1 MHEIVGYSEQIR
13 DGGKERDL
21 SSSLS
26 AERRGGPPGAE
37 TAEHSRVHA
46 GAGAAVF
53 SIILALSFSH
63 FLNDTMQSLMPALY
77 PMLKDSYG
85 LSFAQIGMITLT
97 QQVTSSLLQP
107 MVGLLAD
114 HRPQPYS
121 LSVGMGATFIGLLL
135 LSSAENFPLLLAA
148 AALVG
153 IGSAVFHPEASR
165 VARMAS
171 GGRHGL
177 AQSLFQVG
185 GNIGSAL
192 GPLIAAFIIL
202 QRGQS
207 SIAWFS
213 SAALLA
219 MTVLFAVGNWYSRA
233 EKAPARARGWHRATR
248 PGLSQRKIAW
258 SLAILLALIFSKSF
272 YTASLSS
279 YYIFY
284 LISKFHVS
292 VENAQLHLFA
302 FLAAVAIG
310 TLVGG
315 PLGDRIG
322 RKYVIWGSIVGVL
335 PFTLAL
341 PHVGLMWTG
350 VLTVVIG
357 LTLASATAAIIVYAL
372 ELVPG
377 RIGMISGLFFGI
389 SFGLGG
395 VGAAALGRL
404 ADATSIDTV
413 YQICAFLPA
422 IGLLTALLPNLHEPR
437 QPTAAA

>member
-1 MHEIVGYSEQIR
+1 M
-13 DGGKERDL
+13 
-21 SSSLS
+21 SSTLS
-26 AERRGGPPGAE
+26 AQQSEGQAPPAV
-37 TAEHSRVHA
+37 AAPADVAHA

-53 SIILALSFSH
+53 SIIMALSFSH

-85 LSFAQIGMITLT
+85 LSFAQIGLITLT

-121 LSVGMGATFIGLLL
+121 LSLGMGSTFIGLLL
-135 LSSAENFPLLLAA
+135 LASAANFLLLLTA

-185 GNIGSAL
+185 GNVGSAL
-192 GPLIAAFIIL
+192 GPLIAAFIVL
-202 QRGQS
+202 QRGQG

-219 MTVLFAVGNWYSRA
+219 MTVLFAVGNWYRK
-233 EKAPARARGWHRATR
+233 EQKAPPRGRGWSAIAH
-248 PGLSQRKIAW
+248 PDLSRRRVAFA
-258 SLAILLALIFSKSF
+258 LLILLALIFSKSF

-279 YYIFY
+279 YYIFF

-292 VENAQLHLFA
+292 VESAQIHLFA
-302 FLAAVAIG
+302 FLASVAAG

-315 PLGDRIG
+315 PVGDRIG
-322 RKYVIWGSIVGVL
+322 RKYVIWVSILGTL
-335 PFTLAL
+335 PFALLL
-341 PHVGLMWTG
+341 PHADLFWTG
-350 VLTVVIG
+350 ILTVVIG
-357 LTLASATAAIIVYAL
+357 LVLSSATSAIIVYGL

-377 RIGMISGLFFGI
+377 RIGTISGLFFGI

-395 VGAAALGRL
+395 VGAAALGKL
-404 ADATSIDTV
+404 ADATSIYTV
-413 YQICAFLPA
+413 YQVCAFLPLL
-422 IGLLTALLPNLHEPR
+422 GLLTVLLPNLHPPR
-437 QPTAAA
+437 RPQAAAA

>member
-1 MHEIVGYSEQIR
+1 MTTEV
-13 DGGKERDL
+13 
-21 SSSLS
+21 S
-26 AERRGGPPGAE
+26 ASGRERRSAAE
-37 TAEHSRVHA
+37 
-46 GAGAAVF
+46 GAVF

-85 LSFAQIGMITLT
+85 LSFAQIGLITLT

-107 MVGLLAD
+107 MVGLLSD

-121 LSVGMGATFIGLLL
+121 LSVGMGSTFIGLILLAGAASFSLL
-135 LSSAENFPLLLAA
+135 LVA

-185 GNIGSAL
+185 GNAGSAL
-192 GPLIAAFIIL
+192 GPLIAAFIVL

-219 MTVLFAVGNWYSRA
+219 MTVLFAVGNWYRR
-233 EKAPARARGWHRATR
+233 EQKAPRRARAWRDTIH
-248 PGLSQRKIAW
+248 PGLSRARIGW
-258 SLAILLALIFSKSF
+258 SLLILLALIFSKSF

-292 VENAQLHLFA
+292 VENAQIHLFA
-302 FLAAVAIG
+302 FLSSVAIG

-315 PLGDRIG
+315 PVGDRIG
-322 RKYVIWGSIVGVL
+322 RKYVIWFSILGAL
-335 PFTLAL
+335 PFALAL
-341 PHVGLMWTG
+341 PYANLLWTG
-350 VLTVVIG
+350 VLTVLIG
-357 LTLASATAAIIVYAL
+357 LVLSSATSAIIVYGL

-377 RIGMISGLFFGI
+377 RVGTISGLFFGI

-395 VGAAALGRL
+395 VGAAALGKL

-413 YQICAFLPA
+413 YRLCAFLPLM
-422 IGLLTALLPNLHEPR
+422 GLLTVLLPNLHRRPR
-437 QPTAAA
+437 PAR

>member
-1 MHEIVGYSEQIR
+1 
-13 DGGKERDL
+13 L
-21 SSSLS
+21 SSSVS
-26 AERRGGPPGAE
+26 ADRSAAQPGVVAL
-37 TAEHSRVHA
+37 EHGDTHVGAA
-46 GAGAAVF
+46 GTAVF

-63 FLNDTMQSLMPALY
+63 FLNDTMQSLLPALY

-85 LSFAQIGMITLT
+85 LSFAQIGLITLT

-121 LSVGMGATFIGLLL
+121 LAVGMGATFVGLLL
-135 LSSAENFPLLLAA
+135 LAGAGNFPLLLLA

-185 GNIGSAL
+185 GNVGSSL
-192 GPLIAAFIIL
+192 GPLIAAFIVL

-219 MTVLFAVGNWYSRA
+219 MTVLFAVGNWYRR
-233 EKAPARARGWHRATR
+233 EQKAPVRTRGWHRAAP
-248 PGLSQRKIAW
+248 PGLSRAKIGW
-258 SLAILLALIFSKSF
+258 SLLILLALIFSKSF
-272 YTASLSS
+272 YQASLGS

-292 VENAQLHLFA
+292 VESAQLHLFA
-302 FLAAVAIG
+302 FLVAVAVG

-315 PLGDRIG
+315 PVGDRIG
-322 RKYVIWGSIVGVL
+322 RKYVMWGSIVGVL

-341 PHVGLMWTG
+341 PYANLFWTG
-350 VLTVVIG
+350 ILTVVIG
-357 LTLASATAAIIVYAL
+357 LTLASATSAIIVYGL

-377 RIGMISGLFFGI
+377 RIGTISGLFFGI

-395 VGAAALGRL
+395 VGAAALGKL
-404 ADATSIDTV
+404 ADFTSIDTV
-413 YQICAFLPA
+413 YQVCAFLPA
-422 IGLLTALLPNLHEPR
+422 IGLLTVLLPNLHPRR
-437 QPTAAA
+437 QPAPAAP